1 MKSTGPL
8 KCAIAGFLCTK
19 FELNQIK
26 IGLALFH
33 TFSWLGWSAWVKL
46 DLKHNVMN
54 SHYAKFLSILELSH
68 CKKCGRLQQ

>member
-26 IGLALFH
+26 IGLALFGPQL
-33 TFSWLGWSAWVKL
+33 SQLEPQLGQ
-46 DLKHNVMN
+46 
-54 SHYAKFLSILELSH
+54 LEPQL
-68 CKKCGRLQQ
+68 G

>member
-33 TFSWLGWSAWVKL
+33 IFCWLGWSAWVKL
-46 DLKHNVMN
+46 DSKHNVMTTQ
-54 SHYAKFLSILELSH
+54 YAKF
-68 CKKCGRLQQ
+68 